1 MMQVRLT
8 RYTNEPVLAIEEAA
22 ANCYDSIP
30 SQEGKIMR
38 ACYKSGH
45 GSVLEYVSFTWHIS
59 GVSRALLAQLTRH
72 RHVSF
77 AVRSQR
83 YVNESQ
89 FGFVTPPSVLID
101 EKALALYN
109 FTMETLQGVYDKLIA
124 AGIPAED
131 ARFVLPNA
139 CETVIECNMNLR
151 ELIHFCNERLCSRAQ
166 WEIRQLA
173 QLMAGAVVEVMPA
186 AIKYLVPKCE
196 AKAPYCFCTE
206 SKSCGRHPKLEEVFK
221 FNGIRSGS

>member
-1 MMQVRLT
+1 MQVRLT
-8 RYTNEPVLAIEEAA
+8 RYTKEPVLAIEEAA
-22 ANCYDSIP
+22 ANCYDSVP
-30 SQEGKIMR
+30 SQDGKIMD

-59 GVSRALLAQLTRH
+59 GVSRALLGQLTRH
-72 RHVSF
+72 RHASF

-89 FGFVTPPSVLID
+89 FGYVTPPSILIE

-109 FTMETLQGVYDKLIA
+109 FAMETLQGVYDKLTA
-124 AGIPAED
+124 SGIPAED

-151 ELIHFCNERLCSRAQ
+151 ELIHFCNERLCQKSQ

-173 QLMAGAVVEVMPA
+173 QMMAAAVIEAMPEA
-186 AIKYLVPKCE
+186 KKFLVPKCE
-196 AKAPYCFCTE
+196 AKIPFCFCME
-206 SKSCGRHPKLEEVFK
+206 DKSCGRHPKLEEVFK
-221 FNGIRSGS
+221 FNGIRSRS